1 MPRMSD
7 SERPQGDGAQPG
19 EARVE
24 PPVAAAQGESGGA
37 RPASSPGAHANKT
50 RPALWLK
57 RAAAAVAAVILVAV
71 VAAFFLPRHATVSRN
86 VEIAAP
92 PAAVYAIVSDLRRF
106 NEWSPWFA
114 RDPNATYTFTGP
126 VDGVGQTMN
135 WESKNPQLGAGK
147 IVISS
152 LVPDSDVEWAID
164 FGRQAADSSIKLEQS
179 GTGSKV
185 TWAFSTDLGF
195 NPLMRYFGLGFDKM
209 VGPDYEAGLA
219 KLKAVAEK
227 PAASGGG

>member
-1 MPRMSD
+1 MSD

-19 EARVE
+19 EASVV
-24 PPVAAAQGESGGA
+24 PPVGGVQTGSGGA
-37 RPASSPGAHANKT
+37 RPEGNAVAGANKT
-50 RPALWLK
+50 SPAVWLK
-57 RAAAAVAAVILVAV
+57 RAAAAVAAVIIVAV
-71 VAAFFLPRHATVSRN
+71 VAAFFLPRHATVSRS
-86 VEIAAP
+86 VEVAAP
-92 PAAVYAIVSDLRRF
+92 PAAIYAIVSDLRRF

-126 VDGVGQTMN
+126 VDGIGQTMN
-135 WESKNPQLGAGK
+135 WDSKSPQLGAGK

-152 LVPDSDVEWAID
+152 LAPDSDVEWAID
-164 FGRQAADSSIKLEQS
+164 FGRQAANSSIKLEPGGS
-179 GTGSKV
+179 GTKI
-185 TWAFSTDLGF
+185 TWVFSTDLGF

-227 PAASGGG
+227 PGTGG